1 MSTIQL
7 TPKGYKQLQEELVE
21 IMEKTLPHA
30 KDRLGKA
37 RAMGDLS
44 ENSEYHAAKEELG
57 FADGRRREIE
67 AILKQATVVEEQ
79 SNDDTVSLGKTVRV
93 KREGADEEVYEEVYD
108 IVGEFEANPAER
120 KLSSTSPIGAA
131 FMGAHV
137 GQTVTATVPAG
148 TISFKILS
156 IS

>member
-93 KREGADEEVYEEVYD
+93 KREGADEEVYD

>member
-7 TPKGYKQLQEELVE
+7 TPKGYKQLQEELAQ

-79 SNDDTVSLGKTVRV
+79 SNDDIVSLGKTVTV
-93 KREGADEEVYEEVYD
+93 KRVGGDEETYS
-108 IVGEFEANPAER
+108 IVGEFEANPTER

-148 TISFKILS
+148 SISFEILS

>member
-79 SNDDTVSLGKTVRV
+79 SNDDIVSLGKTVTV
-93 KREGADEEVYEEVYD
+93 KRVGGDEETYSM
-108 IVGEFEANPAER
+108 VGEFEANPTER

-148 TISFKILS
+148 SISFEILS

>member
-1 MSTIQL
+1 
-7 TPKGYKQLQEELVE
+7 
-21 IMEKTLPHA
+21 
-30 KDRLGKA
+30 
-37 RAMGDLS
+37 MGDLS

-79 SNDDTVSLGKTVRV
+79 SNDDIVSLGKTVTV
-93 KREGADEEVYEEVYD
+93 KRVGGDEETYS
-108 IVGEFEANPAER
+108 IVGEFEANPTER

-148 TISFKILS
+148 SISFEILS

>member
-79 SNDDTVSLGKTVRV
+79 SNDDIVSLGKTVTV
-93 KREGADEEVYEEVYD
+93 KRVGGDEETYS
-108 IVGEFEANPAER
+108 IVGEFEANPTER

-148 TISFKILS
+148 SISFEILS